1 MAIVGDTAPP
11 LVVRDVSK
19 RFAGT
24 TALDRVSMSVGTG
37 ECVALV
43 GHNGAGKSTLVKIVT
58 GVHPSGS
65 YQGSVSIA
73 GHEGPVR
80 NVRDAQRLG
89 VAVVQQELTI
99 IGTLTVAENLLIGR
113 HTTRAGLIRAD
124 ILHEHASQLLH
135 RMGIDVD
142 PRASADSLGLA
153 QQQMLEIARAVD
165 AGARLLLLDEPT
177 SSLTSRET
185 ETLFRTIRQLAA
197 DGVGI
202 VYISHR
208 LDELDQVADRTVV
221 LRNGRVVLDAQTS
234 SLGRGDLLDA
244 MLGEGHNGGQAGREA
259 ASAGRPDARLRLRG
273 WTVPRR
279 RPAEPEVRAV
289 TLEAGHG
296 EIVGIYGAAGSG
308 RSELL
313 LSMYGARKA
322 SSGVLTLDGAGLT
335 VRSPRDAQRAG
346 IGFVSEDRR
355 SLGLQPHMTAAQN
368 ITLGCMARFTRAGLT
383 RLPQETAIAERV
395 ADDVGLPRTMLH
407 KPILALSGGN
417 QQKALLARALAARPR
432 VLLLDEPTR
441 GVDVGARA
449 EINRSLRSLAVTG
462 LTVVWASSE
471 PEELLEYADRIVVL
485 RDGEVVG
492 DWPASEADVPLLTV
506 AASGT
511 RAVPNKNSEDSQ

>member
-1 MAIVGDTAPP
+1 MAVVATTAPA
-11 LVVRDVSK
+11 LAVRDLTK

-24 TALDRVSMSVGTG
+24 TALDGVTMSVGAG

-65 YQGSVSIA
+65 YQGAVSIA
-73 GHEGPVR
+73 GQEAPMR
-80 NVRDAQRLG
+80 SVRDAQRLG

-99 IGTLTVAENLLIGR
+99 IGSLTVAENLLLGR

-124 ILHEHASQLLH
+124 LLHEDAGRLLD
-135 RMGIDVD
+135 RLRIPVD
-142 PRASADSLGLA
+142 PRAPADSLGLA

-177 SSLTSRET
+177 SSLTARET
-185 ETLFRTIRQLAA
+185 QTLFRTVRQLAA

-221 LRNGRVVLDAQTS
+221 LRNGRLVLDVPAST
-234 SLGRGDLLDA
+234 LNRADLLDA
-244 MLGEGHNGGQAGREA
+244 MLGEGHTGGHKGGGP
-259 ASAGRPDARLRLRG
+259 ASGTAPDIRLRLRD
-273 WTVPRR
+273 WTVRRR
-279 RPAEPEVRAV
+279 RPAEPEVRGVA
-289 TLEAGHG
+289 LEAGAG

-313 LSMYGARKA
+313 LSIYGARKV
-322 SSGVLTLDGAGLT
+322 GGGTLTLDGADLT
-335 VRSPRDAQRAG
+335 VRSPQDALRAG

-368 ITLGCMARFTRAGLT
+368 ITLGCLPRFTRGALT
-383 RLPQETAIAERV
+383 RLPEETAIAERA
-395 ADDVGLPRTMLH
+395 ADDVGLPRPMLH
-407 KPILALSGGN
+407 QPMLALSGGN

-441 GVDVGARA
+441 GVDVGAKA
-449 EINRSLRSLAVTG
+449 EINASLRRLATTG
-462 LTVVWASSE
+462 LAVVWASSE

-485 RDGEVVG
+485 RDGELVG
-492 DWPASEADVPLLTV
+492 DWPAAEADLPLLTA
-506 AASGT
+506 AASGART
-511 RAVPNKNSEDSQ
+511 RPQENSEGSQ

>member
-1 MAIVGDTAPP
+1 MTMVAGTAQA

-19 RFAGT
+19 RFAGV
-24 TALDRVSMSVGTG
+24 TALDRVSMSVGAG

-73 GHEGPVR
+73 GHDGPVR
-80 NVRDAQRLG
+80 SVRDAQRLG

-99 IGTLTVAENLLIGR
+99 IGTLTVAENLLLGR

-124 ILHEHASQLLH
+124 LLREHAGRLLH
-135 RMGIDVD
+135 RLGIEVD
-142 PRASADSLGLA
+142 PQAPADSLGLA

-185 ETLFRTIRQLAA
+185 ETLFRTIRQLVA

-221 LRNGRVVLDAQTS
+221 LRNGRVVLDTVAST
-234 SLGRGDLLDA
+234 LNRADLLDA
-244 MLGEGHNGGQAGREA
+244 MLGEGHAGGHGVQGA
-259 ASAGRPDARLRLRG
+259 ASAARPDTRLRLHG

-279 RPAEPEVRAV
+279 RPAEPEVRGVA
-289 TLEAGHG
+289 LEAGRG

-313 LSMYGARKA
+313 LSIYGARKPR
-322 SSGVLTLDGAGLT
+322 SGTLTLDGAGLA
-335 VRSPRDAQRAG
+335 VRSPQDALRAG

-368 ITLGCMARFTRAGLT
+368 ITLGCVARFTRAGLT
-383 RLPQETAIAERV
+383 RLPEENAIAERV

-407 KPILALSGGN
+407 QPVLTLSGGN

-432 VLLLDEPTR
+432 LLLLDEPTR

-449 EINRSLRSLAVTG
+449 EINRSLRSLAITG
-462 LTVVWASSE
+462 LTVIWASSE

-492 DWPASEADVPLLTV
+492 TWLASEADVPLLTV
-506 AASGT
+506 AASGA
-511 RAVPNKNSEDSQ
+511 RAMPNENSEGSQ